1 MNKIVLMI
9 VLLSSVDVFAESI
22 STIPWSALELSEQEI
37 LRKAE
42 SDWDN
47 YPPARQQKLLNGA
60 RKWGALSPENRQL
73 MRRNQQYLKRLNPQ
87 RRQRLLNRMKR
98 FRALP
103 DVEKIRLRD
112 TFRKFKRLPVQKRRQ
127 LRAQW
132 KKNPRPSDVN
142 LGVSQFNAIGQRAVT
157 ALPMALRG
165 SASASFTI
173 VANNEQME
181 VAKRIENIAATSSL
195 SLSA

>member
-127 LRAQW
+127 LREQW
-132 KKNPRPSDVN
+132 KKKSPAERRKFRRESIQRNRSKSRN
-142 LGVSQFNAIGQRAVT
+142 GASNGAAGERQRIIHNRRKQRADGGRK
-157 ALPMALRG
+157 AHREYRR
-165 SASASFTI
+165 
-173 VANNEQME
+173 N
-181 VAKRIENIAATSSL
+181 
-195 SLSA
+195 